1 MRPCLALPA
10 AETHL
15 STGVQREEIAACSR
29 LLSRSGSLG
38 FSGQDVS
45 PLQTSG
51 FLDLRWE
58 WLLCPPCLIA
68 VYPFLLKGTITSFLG
83 PEEKRW
89 SSLTAAAAAAKS
101 LQSCPTLCDPIDGS
115 PPGSPVPG
123 IFPARVLEWGAIAF
137 SALAA
142 SGFPSKRLPP
152 PHLTPAPLCPLHPLL
167 ALSGCRSLANAAATS
182 PEELVVKRWQLSGNS
197 FVY

>member
-15 STGVQREEIAACSR
+15 STGVQREEIASCSR

-38 FSGQDVS
+38 FSGQAVS

-51 FLDLRWE
+51 FLDLWWE
-58 WLLCPPCLIA
+58 WSLCPPCLIA

-89 SSLTAAAAAAKS
+89 SSLTAAAKS
-101 LQSCPTLCDPIDGS
+101 LQLCPTLCDPIDGS

-123 IFPARVLEWGAIAF
+123 IFQATVLEWGAIAF
-137 SALAA
+137 STLAA
-142 SGFPSKRLPP
+142 TGFPSKRLPP
-152 PHLTPAPLCPLHPLL
+152 PHLAPAPLCPWL

-182 PEELVVKRWQLSGNS
+182 PEELVVKQWQLSGNS
-197 FVY
+197 FVC